1 MVLRELHGYDL
12 KRLKGCLVWKIIDYA
27 EETGKMTSDQTRWH
41 IRGIQEMGE
50 KHWTWFNVLP
60 GSDTDSNDGGVKWE
74 GQGDRSEQVREK
86 VAEKTDVQKLMSIL
100 DKQYNVGEHE
110 GSRGG
115 IETTSLKP
123 VPPNTQN
130 NTLSQFTQ
138 LPLRNPSARPQSQ
151 PRPPQHIFDDHK
163 AYSNHYVKVITASPT
178 SSREKRFA
186 PVKVTVPATAYRNKN
201 LPPHMRPSPLSTKIN
216 MEAKKP
222 NVEIKPCDPAILQ
235 GRTIY
240 EILPD
245 YQRITREFIDETY
258 PLMSDEELLDLPS
271 SLRVKGDLDQARV
284 LWAFLT
290 GSLSPGVAG
299 QAMMR
304 VMYHDVRSN
313 SDSTV
318 VSTLGLAAHG
328 LLHGASVRDPLNTN
342 WVELMSRVLDH
353 PVGEVDELFYLE

>member
-1 MVLRELHGYDL
+1 
-12 KRLKGCLVWKIIDYA
+12 
-27 EETGKMTSDQTRWH
+27 
-41 IRGIQEMGE
+41 
-50 KHWTWFNVLP
+50 
-60 GSDTDSNDGGVKWE
+60 
-74 GQGDRSEQVREK
+74 
-86 VAEKTDVQKLMSIL
+86 
-100 DKQYNVGEHE
+100 
-110 GSRGG
+110 
-115 IETTSLKP
+115 
-123 VPPNTQN
+123 
-130 NTLSQFTQ
+130 
-138 LPLRNPSARPQSQ
+138 
-151 PRPPQHIFDDHK
+151 
-163 AYSNHYVKVITASPT
+163 
-178 SSREKRFA
+178 
-186 PVKVTVPATAYRNKN
+186 
-201 LPPHMRPSPLSTKIN
+201 MRPSPLSTKIN

-258 PLMSDEELLDLPS
+258 PSMSDEELLDLPN

-304 VMYHDVRSN
+304 VMYHDVRFN

-318 VSTLGLAAHG
+318 VSTLRLAAHG
-328 LLHGASVRDPLNTN
+328 LLHEASVRDPLNTN

-353 PVGEVDELFYLE
+353 PVGEVDELFLFRMIIMIRVMRVMRVRVYVPSKVCDRLY